1 METAAGNLNPFLNA
15 ETTPRKKVKLQ
26 PRRILPV
33 ESPAAC
39 GPEGQEIPGSVFESA
54 VEGFASHRSEEQ
66 PVPVIQQPVPVVPQ
80 PVPVV
85 PQTGYIF
92 PSSGLFY
99 PSPAQG
105 VPGLFVNVEN
115 LPAVN
120 MRERGF
126 LNSSVPPTGEGV
138 SIVNMRE
145 RGFLNSSVPPVVT
158 GEGVPIVNMRE
169 REFLPTSI
177 SPVVNGSELRRA
189 IGTISPPSVFPRG
202 SAGLTPI
209 QEQGVERSSGIDS
222 AVEQPV
228 VTAVEVDGQQ
238 FGIPT
243 SRVPGA
249 PEFSGS
255 TNPFTPLLRSTP
267 LNGSVCVTP
276 AVSFIRGSF
285 RRSVARERRRM
296 QVFLEN

>member
-126 LNSSVPPTGEGV
+126 LNSSVPP
-138 SIVNMRE
+138 
-145 RGFLNSSVPPVVT
+145 VVT

-189 IGTISPPSVFPRG
+189 IGTISPPSVFHRG

>member
-66 PVPVIQQPVPVVPQ
+66 PVPVIQHPVPVVPQ

-105 VPGLFVNVEN
+105 VPGPFVNVEN
-115 LPAVN
+115 LPA
-120 MRERGF
+120 
-126 LNSSVPPTGEGV
+126 
-138 SIVNMRE
+138 VNMRE

-169 REFLPTSI
+169 RDFLPTSI
-177 SPVVNGSELRRA
+177 SPVVNGSELSRA
-189 IGTISPPSVFPRG
+189 IGTISPPSVFHRG

-209 QEQGVERSSGIDS
+209 QEQGVERSSGIGS
-222 AVEQPV
+222 TVEQPV
-228 VTAVEVDGQQ
+228 VTAVEVGGQQ

-255 TNPFTPLLRSTP
+255 TNLFTPFLRSTP

>member
-15 ETTPRKKVKLQ
+15 ETTPRKKVKLR

-80 PVPVV
+80 P
-85 PQTGYIF
+85 GYIF

-105 VPGLFVNVEN
+105 VPGPFVNVEN
-115 LPAVN
+115 LPA
-120 MRERGF
+120 
-126 LNSSVPPTGEGV
+126 
-138 SIVNMRE
+138 VNMRE

-169 REFLPTSI
+169 RDFLPTSI
-177 SPVVNGSELRRA
+177 SPVVNGSELSRA
-189 IGTISPPSVFPRG
+189 IGTISPPSVFHRG

-228 VTAVEVDGQQ
+228 VTAVEVGGQQ
-238 FGIPT
+238 FGIPI